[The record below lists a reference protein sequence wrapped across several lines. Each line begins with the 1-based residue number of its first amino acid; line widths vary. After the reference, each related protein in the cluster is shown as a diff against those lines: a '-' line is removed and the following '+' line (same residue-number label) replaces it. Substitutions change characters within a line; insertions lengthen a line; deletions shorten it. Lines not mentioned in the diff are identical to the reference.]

1 MAKTRENVL
10 FLCTGNS
17 CRSIMAEMLLNHLG
31 SVQYQAYSAGSF
43 PTGQVHPKSI
53 EILNKHGIK
62 ALNPHSK
69 SWDSFS
75 DVSFDLV
82 ITVCDQA
89 AGEACPVFLGKPKKL
104 HWSIADPAKATGS
117 DEDINNAFEEAFD
130 ALKSRIK
137 EQLIDA

>member
-31 SVQYQAYSAGSF
+31 SGQYQAYSAGSF

-53 EILNKHGIK
+53 ETLNKHDIK
-62 ALNPHSK
+62 ALNPYSK

-75 DVSFDLV
+75 DVDFDLV

-89 AGEACPVFLGKPKKL
+89 AGETCPVFLGKPKKL

-117 DEDINNAFEEAFD
+117 NEDRNNAFEEAFN
-130 ALKSRIK
+130 ALKNRIEK
-137 EQLIDA
+137 ELLS